1 MHTVAFFDTTQEDQA
16 YIKEHCGTEITP
28 VFFAEHFSPA
38 LLKGYPETEAV
49 SVFIGSRVGTQDMSQ
64 VPGVKLVTTRS
75 TGFDHLDIDALSGQG
90 IRLGYVPGY
99 GDNTVAEFAFG
110 LLLSVNRKI
119 CKANQQIRME
129 GTFTTSGYEGID
141 LLGKTMGIVGTGRIG
156 RHAIRIAKGF
166 GMNVVA
172 YDPMPNVQASQ
183 ELGFTY
189 VPLAE
194 LLKVADAISLHVPYM
209 PQTHHLI
216 NADAF
221 AIMKKDAILINTSR
235 GAVVDTQALLQALR
249 AKTLGGAGLDVLE
262 GEEHITDEY
271 SFILGE
277 QTEEGYKTV
286 AENLMLVDMPN
297 VVVTPHIAF
306 YTREALHRILD
317 TDLANIAAFFK
328 NGSPISD
335 IMASRRVSGVS
346 ATSSGAPSAA
356 K

>member
-1 MHTVAFFDTTQEDQA
+1 MRTVAFFDTTAEDQT
-16 YIKEHCGTEITP
+16 YIKEHCGADITP
-28 VFFAEHFSPA
+28 VFFAEHFSPS
-38 LLKGYPETEAV
+38 LLKGYAETQAI
-49 SVFIGSRVGTQDMSQ
+49 SVFIGSHIKAEDMAQ
-64 VPGVKLVTTRS
+64 VPQVKLVTTRS
-75 TGFDHLDIDALSGQG
+75 TGFDHLDIDALASAG
-90 IRLGYVPGY
+90 IKLGYVPGY

-110 LLLSVNRKI
+110 LLLAVNRKI

-129 GTFTTSGYEGID
+129 GKFSTVGYEGFD
-141 LLGKTMGIVGTGRIG
+141 LLGRTMGIVGTGRIG

-172 YDPMPNVQASQ
+172 YDPMPNAQAAQ

-189 VPLAE
+189 VSLEE
-194 LLKVADAISLHVPYM
+194 LLKTSDAVSLHVPYM

-216 NADAF
+216 NAASF
-221 AIMKKDAILINTSR
+221 ALMKKNAVLVNTSR
-235 GAVVDTQALLQALR
+235 GAVVDTQAMLQALR
-249 AKTLGGAGLDVLE
+249 AGTIAGAGLDVLE

-277 QTEEGYKTV
+277 QSEEGYKTV

-306 YTREALHRILD
+306 YTQEALHRILD
-317 TDLANIAAFFK
+317 TDLANIVAFFTT
-328 NGSPISD
+328 GSLVSD
-335 IMASRRVSGVS
+335 VMASRRISGS
-346 ATSSGAPSAA
+346 SSSGAPAPI